1 MTDARG
7 EMTIRRLPQL
17 PNVPTQGE
25 QVFALESAPWFGFYA
40 PAGMNPDLV
49 KRLNGLLNRW
59 LVLLAFRHEHGPAV
73 DAPVAPRR

>member
-1 MTDARG
+1 
-7 EMTIRRLPQL
+7 MTIRRLPQL

-40 PAGMNPDLV
+40 PAGMNPGLA

-59 LVLLAFRHEHGPAV
+59 LLLLAFRREQGPGA
-73 DAPVAPRR
+73 DAPVAPWR